1 LTGINL
7 KLWDENCILMR
18 TCQLDADIPDGPENI
33 RKSPHN
39 AGHTVPE
46 FPPSRSQADKPAT
59 LLSMLLPR

>member
-1 LTGINL
+1 
-7 KLWDENCILMR
+7 MR